1 MNFKISSKRL
11 GTHSLGSFIHQG
23 DSRNK
28 IQAKFTLSFT
38 TGAGRGK
45 HKRTLHREIKG
56 NPRPKQL
63 IDYLSL
69 FFQRFPETLDQNDLK
84 LYIQA
89 CTQSKTFLP
98 LNVLMCTIASGYSR
112 ACLANSSRSSSLSLF
127 LGMFPTNRRWLLKE
141 IVTPSFFP
149 FLSSK
154 SFN

>member
-56 NPRPKQL
+56 NPTKTTNL
-63 IDYLSL
+63 L
-69 FFQRFPETLDQNDLK
+69 FIFIFSEISWDFG
-84 LYIQA
+84 
-89 CTQSKTFLP
+89 SKWLEA
-98 LNVLMCTIASGYSR
+98 VHSSMYTIKNISTTKCFDVYHR
-112 ACLANSSRSSSLSLF
+112 VRLLTC
-127 LGMFPTNRRWLLKE
+127 MFSKLLKE
-141 IVTPSFFP
+141 FISVPVFRNVSNKQAVVVKRNSHTQLFP
-149 FLSSK
+149 FPQLK
-154 SFN
+154 II